1 MRKGQPPSLALGV
14 MKNQSEEVL
23 DVETKEFYTTVHN
36 VAIKGPEVILWD
48 LW

>member
-1 MRKGQPPSLALGV
+1 LRKGQLPSLALDA

-23 DVETKEFYTTVHN
+23 GVETKEFYTTAHN

-48 LW
+48 L